1 MTLTT
6 YRTGTTTQPPTTETT
21 LTQVRSAN
29 RFSSLACR
37 VEEVQLTTNHKT
49 ETTPQNQ
56 GNKMAEAPVK
66 TV

>member
-6 YRTGTTTQPPTTETT
+6 YHTGTTIPTTTEIT
-21 LTQVRSAN
+21 LIQVRSAN
-29 RFSSLACR
+29 RFSSLACQ
-37 VEEVQLTTNHKT
+37 VEEVQTTSHKT

-56 GNKMAEAPVK
+56 SNRTAEAPVK